1 MQIVLI
7 LLMPLMYLVSGPA
20 MFLLMML
27 EMNSF
32 GDIDRAAIFLG
43 SC

>member
-1 MQIVLI
+1 LADADCFDFVNATD
-7 LLMPLMYLVSGPA
+7 VSGLA